1 MRYDWRHILSWS
13 EVLCFVLVWSLGIG
27 SALMQLYGSDQ
38 DALAADVASSDAAPG
53 LPAVD

>member
-13 EVLCFVLVWSLGIG
+13 EVLCFVLVWSLGLG